1 MPRVV
6 VGLSGGVDSSVA
18 AYLLKKEGYDVMGVF
33 MINWHD
39 KTGTLEGDCPWKDDL
54 IFAQLVAKK
63 LQIPFYS
70 IDLSKEYRKRVVDYM
85 FHEYEKGRT
94 PNPDVLCNREIK
106 FDEFLK
112 ATQQFRPDFVATG
125 HYCRKEVTKLNGH
138 TVHRLLAGKDQNKE
152 QSYFLCQ
159 ISQDQLGKALFP
171 VGELLKEEVREIARE
186 QELPTADKKDSQGIC
201 FIGKVDLPTFLQQR
215 LEAKQGDVI
224 EIPRRFTGYLDYKNK
239 ISHFNEMF
247 RYDDSDNA
255 TDHSPV
261 TDYDDTPDQCL
272 LTNSDDATDHS
283 PVADSDD
290 TTDQSHVTDS
300 VDPIHPSGSPFPVKP
315 NHLIHPAQ
323 PADISQSLI
332 LDTITEPFEYQP
344 EDGIVTGQHRGAHF
358 FTIGQRKG
366 LNVGGKKEPLFVI
379 ATDTKRNI
387 VYTGQGKDHPGL
399 FRKGLFIQ
407 IYDIHWIRE
416 DLKMKPGDTRK
427 MMVRIRYRQPLQKA
441 SLFMKEKGMYIIFER
456 MQRGVTPG
464 QFAAWYDGEE
474 LLGSGCIS

>member
-18 AYLLKKEGYDVMGVF
+18 AYLLKKEGYDVIAVF

-63 LQIPFYS
+63 LKIPFHS
-70 IDLSKEYRKRVVDYM
+70 IDLSKEYKKRVVDYM
-85 FHEYEKGRT
+85 FNEYEKGRT

-112 ATQQFRPDFVATG
+112 ATQQFNPDFVATG
-125 HYCRKEVTKLNGH
+125 HYCRKAEIKKNGK
-138 TVHRLLAGKDQNKE
+138 TIYRLMAGKDQNKE

-159 ISQDQLGKALFP
+159 ISQTQLSKAIFP
-171 VGELLKEEVREIARE
+171 VGDLEKSLVREIARD
-186 QELPTADKKDSQGIC
+186 QALPTANKKDSQGIC

-224 EIPRRFTGYLDYKNK
+224 EIPRRFSGYLDYKKN
-239 ISHFNEMF
+239 
-247 RYDDSDNA
+247 
-255 TDHSPV
+255 
-261 TDYDDTPDQCL
+261 
-272 LTNSDDATDHS
+272 
-283 PVADSDD
+283 
-290 TTDQSHVTDS
+290 TTDLTILTRAFQY
-300 VDPIHPSGSPFPVKP
+300 HP
-315 NHLIHPAQ
+315 
-323 PADISQSLI
+323 D
-332 LDTITEPFEYQP
+332 
-344 EDGIVTGQHRGAHF
+344 DGIVTGKHRGAHF

-379 ATDTKRNI
+379 AIDTNQNI

-399 FRKGLFIQ
+399 YRKGLYIPGD
-407 IYDIHWIRE
+407 DIHWLRE
-416 DLKMKPGDTRK
+416 DLKMKPGEQRNLL
-427 MMVRIRYRQPLQKA
+427 VRIRYRQPLQKA
-441 SLFMKEKGMYIIFER
+441 NLIANKEGMYIVFDR
-456 MQRGVTPG
+456 MQRGITPG

>member
-18 AYLLKKEGYDVMGVF
+18 AYLLKKEGYDVIAVF

-63 LQIPFYS
+63 LKIPFHS
-70 IDLSKEYRKRVVDYM
+70 MDLSKEYKKRVVDYM
-85 FHEYEKGRT
+85 FNEYEKGRT

-112 ATQQFRPDFVATG
+112 ATQQFNPDFIATG
-125 HYCRKEVTKLNGH
+125 HYCRKAEIKKNGK
-138 TVHRLLAGKDQNKE
+138 TIYRLMAGMDQNKE

-159 ISQDQLGKALFP
+159 ISQAQLSKALFP
-171 VGELLKEEVREIARE
+171 VGALEKSMVREIARD
-186 QELPTADKKDSQGIC
+186 QALPTANKKESQGIC

-224 EIPRRFTGYLDYKNK
+224 EIPRRFSGYLDYKKNTTGLTTLTRAFQY
-239 ISHFNEMF
+239 H
-247 RYDDSDNA
+247 
-255 TDHSPV
+255 
-261 TDYDDTPDQCL
+261 PD
-272 LTNSDDATDHS
+272 
-283 PVADSDD
+283 
-290 TTDQSHVTDS
+290 
-300 VDPIHPSGSPFPVKP
+300 
-315 NHLIHPAQ
+315 
-323 PADISQSLI
+323 
-332 LDTITEPFEYQP
+332 
-344 EDGIVTGQHRGAHF
+344 DGIVTGKHRGAHF

-379 ATDTKRNI
+379 SIDTNQNI

-399 FRKGLFIQ
+399 YRKGLYIPGD
-407 IYDIHWIRE
+407 DIHWLRE
-416 DLKMKPGDTRK
+416 DLKIKPGEERNLL
-427 MMVRIRYRQPLQKA
+427 VRIRYRQPLQKA
-441 SLFMKEKGMYIIFER
+441 NLIANKEGMYIVFDR
-456 MQRGVTPG
+456 MQRGITPG

>member
-18 AYLLKKEGYDVMGVF
+18 AYLLKKEGYDVIAVF

-63 LQIPFYS
+63 LKIPFHS
-70 IDLSKEYRKRVVDYM
+70 IDLSKEYKKRVVDYM
-85 FHEYEKGRT
+85 FNEYEKGRT

-112 ATQQFRPDFVATG
+112 ATQQFNPDFVATG
-125 HYCRKEVTKLNGH
+125 HYCRKAEIKKHGKTIY
-138 TVHRLLAGKDQNKE
+138 RLMAGKDQNKE

-159 ISQDQLGKALFP
+159 ISQTQLSKAIFP
-171 VGELLKEEVREIARE
+171 VGDLEKSLVREIARD
-186 QELPTADKKDSQGIC
+186 QALPTANKKDSQGIC

-224 EIPRRFTGYLDYKNK
+224 EIPRRFSGYLDYKKN
-239 ISHFNEMF
+239 
-247 RYDDSDNA
+247 
-255 TDHSPV
+255 
-261 TDYDDTPDQCL
+261 
-272 LTNSDDATDHS
+272 
-283 PVADSDD
+283 
-290 TTDQSHVTDS
+290 TTDLT
-300 VDPIHPSGSPFPVKP
+300 
-315 NHLIHPAQ
+315 
-323 PADISQSLI
+323 I
-332 LDTITEPFEYQP
+332 LTQAFQYQP
-344 EDGIVTGQHRGAHF
+344 DDGIITGKHRGAHF

-379 ATDTKRNI
+379 AIDTKKNI

-399 FRKGLFIQ
+399 YRKGLYIPGD
-407 IYDIHWIRE
+407 YIHWLRE
-416 DLKMKPGDTRK
+416 DLKMKPGEERNLL
-427 MMVRIRYRQPLQKA
+427 VRIRYRQPLQKSNLIA
-441 SLFMKEKGMYIIFER
+441 NKEGMYIVFDR
-456 MQRGVTPG
+456 MQRGITPG